1 MQLKVCGNGANLKE
15 VADILG
21 HKNIETTENYYISSS
36 EESRKIANELFERS
50 TYSETI
56 EQISKYEIN
65 Y

>member
-1 MQLKVCGNGANLKE
+1 MQLKACGNGASLKE

-36 EESRKIANELFERS
+36 EESRKIANELFEKS